1 MMSFA
6 VPKGTGRIP
15 GYVTVHNSEIYARTH
30 MALRHI
36 LQLIPAASGTLSPI
50 LAGQFPFE
58 TDSARANIAYTRNL
72 IKMIEYAPELRAD
85 ILALVTEKLVKI
97 DVQIQ
102 IDMEDLE
109 DEVGE
114 DLVQELSAPV
124 NMDDDD
130 DDSDAGSD
138 MSDDDSTDAD
148 LRRLK
153 AVRDNIRKVDCMI
166 DELFDFYTPPF
177 LHGTNEEKRR
187 ALDLLL
193 SHFHNIILPTYR
205 SRHSQFLIFH
215 FSQMSP
221 DLVEQFVSSCIQV
234 ILNNTSTVMAR
245 QSAAAYLASFVARG
259 AHVSASMAREV
270 FQVLSAH
277 VNELRRTYEETCR
290 GPDLR
295 RYALFYSS
303 AQALLYIF
311 CFRWRD
317 LMITM
322 DEDHDRDLDDLDT
335 REVLFP
341 PSVKETLHRAIYSK
355 LNPLKVCSPPIVTEF
370 ARLAR
375 HLRFLYLFPLLEAN
389 KRLRVSSSTFRN
401 LSSVLAADPR
411 FGGSGGLVEREHRAG
426 DDDVAGLHQLDAYFP
441 FDPYQL
447 PRSRRWLEGDY
458 VEWRGIPGLD
468 DRDEDDS
475 ENSDAGDDD
484 DDEHGDDD
492 GDDDDEFTGTDEE

>member
-1 MMSFA
+1 MSFA

-85 ILALVTEKLVKI
+85 ILSLVTEKLVKI

-130 DDSDAGSD
+130 SDAESD

-148 LRRLK
+148 LRRLR

-177 LHGTNEEKRR
+177 LHGTSEEKRR

-234 ILNNTSTVMAR
+234 ILNKTSSVMAR

-322 DEDHDRDLDDLDT
+322 DDDHDRDLDDLDT

-375 HLRFLYLFPLLEAN
+375 HLRFLYVFPLLEAN
-389 KRLRVSSSTFRN
+389 KRLRVTSSTFRN
-401 LSSVLAADPR
+401 LSAVLAADPR

-475 ENSDAGDDD
+475 DAEDDD
-484 DDEHGDDD
+484 DDEHDDD
-492 GDDDDEFTGTDEE
+492 NDEFTESDEE